1 MADENLESSAADAVQ
16 GGGDIQARVRDLTLA
31 ALRDR
36 RLDFAAIQSVM
47 RQVGDGISVGA
58 GKHGAEMKST
68 LAAAFKGMDE
78 AIGKSAQN
86 AKLTLEE
93 LASKGRETSDAEWKS
108 AFETL
113 SRLEGEFVTTVSR
126 LAERTGGAMKD
137 ELQSIAAHATRT
149 GTDTGA
155 SVAKVTTEF
164 AQRMS
169 ALGSDAT
176 KAGFDAAKDVADR
189 LAQMTSG
196 FLAGVSD
203 AIQPKKDDASK

>member
-1 MADENLESSAADAVQ
+1 MADENLESRAAEAVQ
-16 GGGDIQARVRDLTLA
+16 GAGDIQARVRDLTLA

-36 RLDFAAIQSVM
+36 QLDFAAIQSVM
-47 RQVGDGISVGA
+47 RQVGDGISLGA
-58 GKHGAEMKST
+58 EKHGAEMKST
-68 LAAAFKGMDE
+68 LSAAFKGMDE

-93 LASKGRETSDAEWKS
+93 LASKGRETSDTEWKS

-113 SRLEGEFVTTVSR
+113 RRLEGEFVTTVSR
-126 LAERTGGAMKD
+126 LAERTGGAMKE

-169 ALGSDAT
+169 ALGGDAT
-176 KAGFDAAKDVADR
+176 TAGFEAASVVADR

-203 AIQPKKDDASK
+203 AVKPKKDDASK

>member
-1 MADENLESSAADAVQ
+1 MADENLETSAAEAVQ

-47 RQVGDGISVGA
+47 HQVSAGISVGA
-58 GKHGAEMKST
+58 GKHGAEMKDT
-68 LAAAFKGMDE
+68 LSAAFKGLDE
-78 AIGKSAQN
+78 AIGKSAQH

-93 LASKGRETSDAEWKS
+93 LAAKARDTGDAEWKTGL
-108 AFETL
+108 ETL
-113 SRLEGEFVTTVSR
+113 RQLEGEFVATVSR

-137 ELQSIAAHATRT
+137 ELQAIAAHATRT

-155 SVAKVTTEF
+155 AVTKVTTEF

-169 ALGSDAT
+169 ALTGDAT
-176 KAGFDAAKDVADR
+176 QAGLDAAKDMADR
-189 LAQMTSG
+189 IAQVTSG

-203 AIQPKKDDASK
+203 AVQPKKDDPGK